1 LFLASGGSKKKDK
14 LAGGPPQPMKCDRE
28 DLLIYRRSLPHWR
41 LEGSVYFVTWRLAS
55 SQGELTNEERGVVM
69 AALKHFEGS
78 RYEFYACVVMHDHVH
93 ALVKPLEN
101 HSLQKLV
108 HSWKSFTAHRFRCDF
123 GRNSPIWQDE
133 YLDRIVRDEEEF
145 LDKVQYVLNNPVK
158 TWPELED
165 YPWAWIKED
174 LEP

>member
-1 LFLASGGSKKKDK
+1 
-14 LAGGPPQPMKCDRE
+14 MKCDRE
-28 DLLIYRRSLPHWR
+28 DLLIYRRRLPHWR

-78 RYEFYACVVMHDHVH
+78 RYELYASVVMHDHVH
-93 ALVKPLEN
+93 ALVKPLGN
-101 HSLQKLV
+101 QSLQKLV
-108 HSWKSFTAHRFRCDF
+108 HSWKSFTAHKFRCDY
-123 GRNSPIWQDE
+123 GRNFPIWQDE
-133 YLDRIVRDEEEF
+133 YLDRIVRDKEEF
-145 LDKVQYVLNNPVK
+145 LDKVQYVLNNSLK

-165 YPWAWIKED
+165 YPWAWMKED